1 MGCTFI
7 NLDEAS
13 FRLVPFLRRVWA
25 PKGTKPKGIFWW
37 CNKKANIFG
46 ALIDGKK
53 IFYDWYDKLNAHSF
67 VQFIRKLID
76 YLPKGKKYVLII
88 DNGPCHK
95 AKMTKDVLYSLG
107 ADYFIEFLPP
117 YSPQLNA
124 IETCWKTVRHEVT
137 NSNIYNSVD
146 DLKNGVGTF
155 LDGHF
160 FMINVSNYLVR

>member
-7 NLDEAS
+7 NIDEAG

-46 ALIDGKK
+46 ALIDGTEM
-53 IFYDWYDKLNAHSF
+53 FYEWYEKLNAHSF
-67 VQFIRKLID
+67 IEFMKKLEN
-76 YLPKGKKYVLII
+76 YLPKGKKYVIII

-95 AKMTKDVLYSLG
+95 AKISKEFLCSLG
-107 ADYFIEFLPP
+107 ENFNIEFLPP

-124 IETCWKTVRHEVT
+124 IETCWKITRHEVT
-137 NSNIYNSVD
+137 NSTIYKTVD
-146 DLKNGVGTF
+146 DLKSGIESF

-160 FMINVSNYLVR
+160 FSLNVSNYLVR

>member
-1 MGCTFI
+1 MGCAFI

-25 PKGTKPKGIFWW
+25 PKGTKPKGVFWW

-67 VQFIRKLID
+67 VQF
-76 YLPKGKKYVLII
+76 